1 MEKEYYDD
9 ETPDVGYICTSKLA
23 ALVQERGLLDS
34 LAQVQP
40 NYIQDNILSDMWL
53 EAQELVSQIN
63 EYLESE

>member
-9 ETPDVGYICTSKLA
+9 ETPDVGYISTSKLA